1 MEHVYNIFQSL
12 LTAILLWQGRTW
24 LSLKKRKS
32 ELCGLTTYL
41 LPVFATMRVGTHTV
55 TNTAVAV
62 ENKEK
67 IHIIAEVFKN
77 SSKGK

>member
-1 MEHVYNIFQSL
+1 MAEQDLDFSK
-12 LTAILLWQGRTW
+12 
-24 LSLKKRKS
+24 KKRKS

-55 TNTAVAV
+55 TKTAVAV
-62 ENKEK
+62 ENMEK
-67 IHIIAEVFKN
+67 IHITAEVFRN